1 MNPPEEIEGS
11 LQQIFVIIDKN
22 YDKLRDSL
30 KNESIKLF
38 FEIYV
43 MGIELGVFHQ
53 NNSMAPLIGIL
64 KKPESSLYLCM
75 IEAFI
80 LKIKDKTYH
89 QKYGNTCRKI
99 LQEVIRNLFQ
109 K

>member
-1 MNPPEEIEGS
+1 M
-11 LQQIFVIIDKN
+11 
-22 YDKLRDSL
+22 
-30 KNESIKLF
+30 F

-109 K
+109 KEKIHKMNFIDLDRHIKILMLLL